1 MFGATKIVR
10 NSDKEKYINSGC
22 GIAFGG
28 KGSWSFARNV
38 IIFGVDNISS
48 SHTDYLKNDFLTL
61 SEGHTLGIN
70 GSFGALEKN

>member
-22 GIAFGG
+22 GIAFGA
-28 KGSWSFARNV
+28 KGSWSFARNYN
-38 IIFGVDNISS
+38 FGVDNISS

>member
-1 MFGATKIVR
+1 MQKAPGVLPEI
-10 NSDKEKYINSGC
+10 
-22 GIAFGG
+22 
-28 KGSWSFARNV
+28 

-61 SEGHTLGIN
+61 SEGHTLGVN

>member
-1 MFGATKIVR
+1 MQKAPGVLPEI
-10 NSDKEKYINSGC
+10 
-22 GIAFGG
+22 
-28 KGSWSFARNV
+28 

-70 GSFGALEKN
+70 GSFGALEY